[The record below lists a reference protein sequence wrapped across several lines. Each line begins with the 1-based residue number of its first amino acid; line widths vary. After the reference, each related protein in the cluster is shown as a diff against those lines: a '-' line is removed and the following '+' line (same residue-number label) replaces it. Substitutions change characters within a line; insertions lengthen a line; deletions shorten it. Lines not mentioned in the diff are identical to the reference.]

1 MTDNV
6 VQFPGAKPAAEK
18 AVRHSTASLLGVPAA
33 DMRFLP
39 LGVQLEIMRGGFMGA
54 MFSNPTIDSDQKAAL
69 INSHALHL
77 VKLAETIFD
86 GVILPPDQ
94 AAAWFY
100 ETEISGVGVSVAIGD
115 FTTAAQVSYTTEPA
129 FASVPKHLHL
139 ELGVYNGSYCVD
151 EEGQHHEHYDTF
163 RMVALNNRLSSKPSC
178 DIFPKYTSMTPQS
191 VGAIIS
197 NIKRLNDNHR
207 QDIVS
212 TNWLDI
218 YKDEKE
224 DHAVIE
230 ATLPFGR
237 NHFIGIKMTF
247 EGRLG

>member
-18 AVRHSTASLLGVPAA
+18 AVRQSTASLLGVPAA

-69 INSHALHL
+69 INSQALHL

-115 FTTAAQVSYTTEPA
+115 FTTAAQVPYITEPA
-129 FASVPKHLHL
+129 FASMPKHLHL

-151 EEGQHHEHYDTF
+151 EEGQHHEDYDSF
-163 RMVALNNRLSSKPSC
+163 RMVALNNRITFKPLC

-197 NIKRLNDNHR
+197 NISQLACSNR
-207 QDIVS
+207 QDSGSDQCLVAYEQ
-212 TNWLDI
+212 DGQG
-218 YKDEKE
+218 
-224 DHAVIE
+224 VVE

-237 NHFIGIKMTF
+237 DHFIGVKMTF
-247 EGRLG
+247 AARIT